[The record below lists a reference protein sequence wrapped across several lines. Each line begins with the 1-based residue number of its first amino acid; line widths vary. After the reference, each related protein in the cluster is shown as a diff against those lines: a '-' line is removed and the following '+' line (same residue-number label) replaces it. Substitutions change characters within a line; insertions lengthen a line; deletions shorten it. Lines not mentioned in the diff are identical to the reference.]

1 MSVSLGHFS
10 YPDVNEAVRVT
21 NVASAHE
28 QRSFS
33 GCDRTHTANDVLAL
47 DEETAKEGLTT
58 ETAPHFQR
66 HAYADS
72 AVLQMWKQN
81 ILKFPK

>member
-72 AVLQMWKQN
+72 AVLQM
-81 ILKFPK
+81 